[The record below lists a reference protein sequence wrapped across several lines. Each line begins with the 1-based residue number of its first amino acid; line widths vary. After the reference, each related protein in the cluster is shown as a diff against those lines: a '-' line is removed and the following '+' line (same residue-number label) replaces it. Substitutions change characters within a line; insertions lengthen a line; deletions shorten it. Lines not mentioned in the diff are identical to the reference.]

1 MFERKKLDT
10 LEEISFEY
18 GLTNLNIDLITK
30 FLKDT
35 NYYNPLKNHSQLE
48 LENPG
53 LRELFLMYDPDYL
66 YYTAKIL
73 LNVELPPLQAAVL
86 REFMTHAFP
95 MYIGSR
101 GAGKTFIIAVY
112 SLLRAILFPKTKIV
126 ITGSAFRQGKY
137 VYDYIETIWRNAPV
151 AQSLFKGHQP
161 SARLPDMWKFT
172 VGESE
177 IIITPVGTGDKIRG
191 LRANVIISDE
201 FNSINPEIYEVVI
214 AQFAAVSSN
223 VLQNIKLE
231 AQKRILEQRGIT
243 PKFAGKQLSFFN
255 NQSIICGT
263 MKFEYEPMAMYWRR
277 YKEIIESKG
286 ACFDKSKEEE
296 KDQDWKKYTI
306 VRVPV
311 ECIPPG
317 YMDKAIISRSKATMH
332 SEYYKAEYHCIPIS
346 DTDGFFKRS
355 LIELCTAKPENI
367 EKPEWPAWCDK
378 TFQGKI
384 NSIKGPQYVMGI
396 DPASEQDNFSIVI
409 IELYKEHQRIVYA
422 WTTNRAV
429 FKKQNSGDDKNY
441 YAACARKIRDLKKQ
455 FYPIVAIGCDSQ
467 GGGFAIEEAL
477 HDLDKLRDGEVP
489 IWPVIDLDDPKD
501 TDNQAGEHILHM
513 VNFSNGDW
521 TSSSNH
527 WMKKDMEDRTLL
539 FPHFDAIKL
548 GLASEMD
555 IIEAREKEKEGKF
568 YDSLEDCMH
577 ELEALKDEVSII
589 TRIRTPAG
597 RERFDTPEVKTGRNK
612 KSKLRKDRYSAL
624 LIANS
629 VARSVYRTLADP
641 TYNVVGA
648 VVGSK
653 IKKGQQGQMYVGAEW
668 YNIPSNLFKAV
679 ER

>member
-1 MFERKKLDT
+1 MFERKSLET
-10 LEEISFEY
+10 LEEISYEY
-18 GLTNLNIDLITK
+18 GLTNLNMDLITQ
-30 FLKDT
+30 FLKDP
-35 NYYNPLKNHSQLE
+35 NYYNPLKNHLPIE
-48 LENPG
+48 VENPG
-53 LRELFLMYDPDYL
+53 LRELLLMYDPDYL
-66 YYTAKIL
+66 YYTAKLL
-73 LNVELPPLQAAVL
+73 LNVELPPLQAATL
-86 REFMTHAFP
+86 REFWTHAFP
-95 MYIGSR
+95 MFIGSR

-126 ITGSAFRQGKY
+126 ITGAAFRQGKY
-137 VYDYIETIWRNAPV
+137 VYDYIENIWRGAPV

-223 VLQNIKLE
+223 VMGNIKLE
-231 AQKRILEQRGIT
+231 AQKRVLAQYGIA
-243 PKFAGKQLSFFN
+243 PKYAGRKLSYFD

-263 MKFEYEPMAMYWRR
+263 MKFEYEPMAMYWRK
-277 YKEIIESKG
+277 YKNIIESKG
-286 ACFDKSKEEE
+286 ECFDKTKEEE
-296 KDQDWKKYTI
+296 IDQDWKKYTI

-317 YMDKAIISRSKATMH
+317 YMDRAIISRSRATMH

-355 LIELCTAKPENI
+355 LIELCTAKPDNI
-367 EKPEWPAWCDK
+367 VKPEWPVWCDK

-384 NSIKGPQYVMGI
+384 HAIKGPQYVMGI

-409 IELYKEHQRIVYA
+409 VELYKEHQRVVYA

-441 YAACARKIRDLKKQ
+441 YASCARKIRELKKQ
-455 FYPIVAIGCDSQ
+455 FFPMIAIGCDSQ

-477 HDLDKLRDGEVP
+477 HDLDKLRDNEIP
-489 IWPVIDLDDPKD
+489 IWPVIVQGEEKD
-501 TDNQAGEHILHM
+501 TDDQAGEHILHM
-513 VNFSNGDW
+513 VNFSNGEW

-527 WMKKDMEDRTLL
+527 GMKKDMEDKTLL
-539 FPHFDAIKL
+539 FPHFNPVLL

-555 IIEAREKEKEGKF
+555 IIEAREKEKEGTF
-568 YDSLEDCMH
+568 YDTLEDCML
-577 ELEALKDEVSII
+577 ELEALKDELSII
-589 TRIRTPAG
+589 TRTRTPAG
-597 RERFDTPEVKTGRNK
+597 RERFDTPEVTTGRNK
-612 KSKLRKDRYSAL
+612 KNRLRKDRYSAL
-624 LIANS
+624 LIANA
-629 VARSVYRTLADP
+629 VARGMYRVLAQP
-641 TYNVVGA
+641 QYNCVGA

-653 IKKGQQGQMYVGAEW
+653 IDKNKDGKMYVSEW
-668 YNIPSNLFKAV
+668 YNVSPNLFRAIT
-679 ER
+679 R